1 MLAVNSKAYVFLAF
15 DSGLTHMEWL
25 AMHIVLKAG
34 FDHLYAERDFF
45 IGYEK
50 QREIFIRDETSVK
63 FHDEDS
69 RKLYKSDLYF
79 NIFHLITNSVLRNDT
94 DLFRRAFISLF
105 LVKVLLKTKFIKEK
119 DEKNPNDL
127 MFNAC
132 YVGGLIL
139 RHLQSI
145 SCNAHEIS
153 MLRLNEEDRKPL
165 CNSYANGIG
174 AGIFAVMSIFNH
186 SCDPHVTRN
195 FLGKLFQ
202 HHNYGR
208 DDFTPKI

>member
-1 MLAVNSKAYVFLAF
+1 
-15 DSGLTHMEWL
+15 MEWL
-25 AMHIVLKAG
+25 AMRIVLKAG
-34 FDHLYAERDFF
+34 FEHLYFERDFF

-50 QREIFIRDETSVK
+50 QREIFIRDESSVK

-69 RKLYKSDLYF
+69 RKFYKSDLYF
-79 NIFHLITNSVLRNDT
+79 NIFHLITNSVLRIDT

-105 LVKVLLKTKFIKEK
+105 LVKLMLKTKFIKEK
-119 DEKNPNDL
+119 DDKNPNDL
-127 MFNAC
+127 RDNAC
-132 YVGGLIL
+132 YIGGLVL

-153 MLRLNEEDRKPL
+153 MLKLNDEDRKPL

-195 FLGKLFQ
+195 FLGKYF
-202 HHNYGR
+202 
-208 DDFTPKI
+208 

>member
-1 MLAVNSKAYVFLAF
+1 
-15 DSGLTHMEWL
+15 
-25 AMHIVLKAG
+25 
-34 FDHLYAERDFF
+34 
-45 IGYEK
+45 
-50 QREIFIRDETSVK
+50 
-63 FHDEDS
+63 
-69 RKLYKSDLYF
+69 
-79 NIFHLITNSVLRNDT
+79 
-94 DLFRRAFISLF
+94 
-105 LVKVLLKTKFIKEK
+105 
-119 DEKNPNDL
+119 

-202 HHNYGR
+202 HHNHGR